1 MDTFF
6 IATEVDNSDYK
17 NKIYAGDWCFF
28 SKIKEIKKNEDKII
42 SFKIL
47 SDKKKNDLEVENL
60 KFFFFKKI
68 N

>member
-6 IATEVDNSDYK
+6 IATEVDNSDHK

-47 SDKKKNDLEVENL
+47 SDKKKLIWKL
-60 KFFFFKKI
+60 KI
-68 N
+68 